1 MKLEPVPETS
11 PRLKDAVAAF
21 EKEHIEQVLKSNQ
34 GNKEATAKILDI
46 SLSSLYRKIDEL
58 EVEI

>member
-1 MKLEPVPETS
+1 
-11 PRLKDAVAAF
+11 
-21 EKEHIEQVLKSNQ
+21 LKSNQ